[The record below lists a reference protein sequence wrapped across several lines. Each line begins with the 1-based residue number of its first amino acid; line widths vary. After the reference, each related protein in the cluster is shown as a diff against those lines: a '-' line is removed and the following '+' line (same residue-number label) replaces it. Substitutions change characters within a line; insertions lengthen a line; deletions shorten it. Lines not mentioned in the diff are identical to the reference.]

1 MDLSKPLPPVVDFTR
16 YTVPVEIT
24 FVNGQECC
32 EWCNMSFKN
41 NKRHF
46 ECALT
51 GEQMFAPGDTV
62 GNRCPLRQEESNEHI

>member
-1 MDLSKPLPPVVDFTR
+1 MDLSRKLPPAVDFTR
-16 YTVPVEIT
+16 YMVPVEIT

-41 NKRHF
+41 RKGHY

-51 GEQMFAPGDTV
+51 GEQIYTPSETIGY
-62 GNRCPLRQEESNEHI
+62 RCPLREKERE